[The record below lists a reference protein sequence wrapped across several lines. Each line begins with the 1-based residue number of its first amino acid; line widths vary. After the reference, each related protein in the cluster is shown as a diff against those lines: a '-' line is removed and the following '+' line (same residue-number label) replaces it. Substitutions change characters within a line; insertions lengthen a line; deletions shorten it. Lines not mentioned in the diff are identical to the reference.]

1 MNDIEIFFK
10 KMGFYNKDYFNKIKS
25 RTLVIDNDYENI
37 KEFVGFYP
45 DNFKLVLPKIKNTR
59 DILIWIHEYSH
70 ALFPEDSSELFPNI
84 MELIYINNY
93 VNEEEKVELK
103 DYIINELD
111 NSDSI
116 DHTISKKIKLK
127 NII

>member
-70 ALFPEDSSELFPNI
+70 ALFPEDTSELFPNI
-84 MELIYINNY
+84 MESIYINNY

-111 NSDSI
+111 SSDSMS
-116 DHTISKKIKLK
+116 HTISKKIKLK
-127 NII
+127 SIV

>member
-70 ALFPEDSSELFPNI
+70 ALFPEDTSELFPNI
-84 MELIYINNY
+84 MESIYINNY

-103 DYIINELD
+103 DYIINELA
-111 NSDSI
+111 NSNSMS
-116 DHTISKKIKLK
+116 HTISKKIKLK
-127 NII
+127 SII

>member
-1 MNDIEIFFK
+1 MNDIELFFK

-70 ALFPEDSSELFPNI
+70 ALFPEDTSELFPNI
-84 MELIYINNY
+84 MESIYINNY

-103 DYIINELD
+103 DYIINELA
-111 NSDSI
+111 NSNSMS
-116 DHTISKKIKLK
+116 HTISKKIKLK
-127 NII
+127 SII

>member
-1 MNDIEIFFK
+1 
-10 KMGFYNKDYFNKIKS
+10 MGFYNKDYFNKIKS

-37 KEFVGFYP
+37 KDFVGFYP

-103 DYIINELD
+103 DYIINELA
-111 NSDSI
+111 NSNSMS
-116 DHTISKKIKLK
+116 HTISKKIKLK
-127 NII
+127 SII

>member
-25 RTLVIDNDYENI
+25 RTLIIDDNYENI

-45 DNFKLVLPKIKNTR
+45 ENFKLVLPKIKNTR

-84 MELIYINNY
+84 MESIYINNY

-103 DYIINELD
+103 DYIINELA
-111 NSDSI
+111 NSNSMS
-116 DHTISKKIKLK
+116 HTISKKIKLK
-127 NII
+127 SII